1 MQSLSARNTAE
12 ISSRVF
18 TFLPRSH
25 MAAVGA
31 ISAVAAGLLNGSWN
45 LPTKPDAP
53 RLVNAALYWEW
64 EQIWLV
70 ANVLI
75 VIFNTFLVLGVVGA
89 GTLGDVY
96 RGASSGELGSICA
109 FSLLWGF
116 GGVGYGQAIKR
127 VGMALGTSI
136 VMAQIVCK
144 APSSLL
150 GGGHDDAGILVRRRG
165 PARVCGVRD
174 VLEGSSSGTR
184 ATRPGRARGSGAAAP
199 ASGGGRRGP
208 RQGRLVRRSWS
219 RWRGASRAAC
229 HPCQVRSSSA
239 AGWWTTPRRGCQG
252 RLPSGVDAVFHLQL
266 VWPCLLC
273 VLAAQGERHVA

>member
-1 MQSLSARNTAE
+1 
-12 ISSRVF
+12 
-18 TFLPRSH
+18 

-109 FSLLWGF
+109 LSL
-116 GGVGYGQAIKR
+116 IH
-127 VGMALGTSI
+127 I
-136 VMAQIVCK
+136 
-144 APSSLL
+144 
-150 GGGHDDAGILVRRRG
+150 
-165 PARVCGVRD
+165 
-174 VLEGSSSGTR
+174 
-184 ATRPGRARGSGAAAP
+184 
-199 ASGGGRRGP
+199 
-208 RQGRLVRRSWS
+208 
-219 RWRGASRAAC
+219 
-229 HPCQVRSSSA
+229 
-239 AGWWTTPRRGCQG
+239 
-252 RLPSGVDAVFHLQL
+252 
-266 VWPCLLC
+266 
-273 VLAAQGERHVA
+273 